1 MAKDIFRIAVIGAGE
16 TGTPLLTQ
24 LLDASFVEILGV
36 ADLDAEAPG
45 MRLARER
52 GVATTTDFMDLAR
65 FGEAVDVL
73 IDVTGVPKVREA
85 LRQHMQDS
93 GNTHT
98 LIVHEMLVQLMLSLL
113 SGRLVQV
120 KHEVEEY

>member
-16 TGTPLLTQ
+16 TGTPLLTR
-24 LLDASFVEILGV
+24 LLDAPFVEILGV

-45 MRLARER
+45 MRLARDR

-65 FGEAVDVL
+65 LGAAVDVL
-73 IDVTGVPKVREA
+73 IDVTGVPAVREA
-85 LRQHMQDS
+85 LRHHMQDS

-98 LIVHEMLVQLMLSLL
+98 LIVHEMVVQFMLSLL
-113 SGRLVQV
+113 SGRLVQL

>member
-24 LLDASFVEILGV
+24 LLDAPFVEILGV

-45 MRLARER
+45 MRLARAR

-65 FGEAVDVL
+65 LGAAVDVL